1 MSIWVY
7 PGSFDPI
14 TLGHENIIERGA
26 RLCDTLY
33 VAVLDNPNKSPL
45 FSTDE
50 KIELIKKC
58 TSHIPNVVVE
68 CFNGLL
74 VDYVKDINANVILR
88 GIRNVGDYE
97 YEQNMSVLNKKLNE
111 NADTVFICADP
122 EFRCISSSSVKEI
135 AMLGGDF
142 SGLVNENIFNEIN
155 NQITRR
161 K

>member
-14 TLGHENIIERGA
+14 TLGHENIIQRGA
-26 RLCDTLY
+26 KLCDTLY
-33 VAVLDNPNKSPL
+33 VAVLDNPSKTPM
-45 FSTDE
+45 FSTAE
-50 KIELIKKC
+50 KIELIKEC

-74 VDYVKDINANVILR
+74 VDYVDQRKASAILR

-97 YEQNMSVLNKKLNE
+97 YEQNMSMLNKKLNDE
-111 NADTVFICADP
+111 IDTVFICADP
-122 EFRCISSSSVKEI
+122 EYRCISSSSVKEI
-135 AMLGGDF
+135 AMLEGDF
-142 SGLVNENIFNEIN
+142 SGLVNKNIYMKIN
-155 NQITRR
+155 DHINRR

>member
-26 RLCDTLY
+26 KLCGTLY
-33 VAVLDNPNKSPL
+33 VSVLDNPSKSPM
-45 FSTDE
+45 FTTDE

-74 VDYVKDINANVILR
+74 VDYVNNKNAKAILR

-97 YEQNMSVLNKKLNE
+97 YEQNMSVLNKKLNDDV
-111 NADTVFICADP
+111 DTIFICADP

-142 SGLVNENIFNEIN
+142 SGLVNENIYNEIN

>member
-26 RLCDTLY
+26 KLCDVLY
-33 VAVLDNPNKSPL
+33 VAVLDNPNKSPM
-45 FSTDE
+45 FTTDK
-50 KIELIKKC
+50 KIDLIKKC

-74 VDYVKDINANVILR
+74 VDYANNKKANAILR

-111 NADTVFICADP
+111 NVDTVFICADP

-135 AMLGGDF
+135 AMLEGDF
-142 SGLVNENIFNEIN
+142 SGLVNVNIINEIN

>member
-26 RLCDTLY
+26 KLCGTLY
-33 VAVLDNPNKSPL
+33 VAVLDNYSKKPL
-45 FSTDE
+45 FSTEE
-50 KIELIKKC
+50 KMELIKEC

-68 CFNGLL
+68 CFSGLL
-74 VDYVKDINANVILR
+74 VDYVKQKNADAILR
-88 GIRNVGDYE
+88 GIRNVSDFE
-97 YEQNMSVLNKKLNE
+97 YEQNMSLLNRKLNDDAE
-111 NADTVFICADP
+111 TIFICADP

-135 AMLGGDF
+135 AVLNGNF
-142 SGLVNENIFNEIN
+142 EKLVNKKIYEKIRNHIN
-155 NQITRR
+155 RR

>member
-14 TLGHENIIERGA
+14 TLGHENIISRGA
-26 RLCDTLY
+26 KLCDTLY
-33 VAVLDNPNKSPL
+33 VAVLDNPSKNSL

-50 KIELIKKC
+50 KVELVKKC

-74 VDYVKDINANVILR
+74 VDYTKAKQADTILR
-88 GIRNVGDYE
+88 GIRNVSDYE
-97 YEQNMSVLNKKLNE
+97 YEQNMSLLNKKLDANVE
-111 NADTVFICADP
+111 TVFICADP
-122 EFRCISSSSVKEI
+122 EYRCISSSSVKEI
-135 AMLGGDF
+135 AMFNGNF
-142 SGLVNENIFNEIN
+142 EGLVNKNIYKKIKNHIN
-155 NQITRR
+155 RR

>member
-26 RLCDTLY
+26 KFCDTLY
-33 VAVLDNPNKSPL
+33 VAVLDNPNKSPM
-45 FSTDE
+45 FTTEE
-50 KIELIKKC
+50 KVNLIKKC

-74 VDYVKDINANVILR
+74 VDYVNDRNAKAILR

-97 YEQNMSVLNKKLNE
+97 YEQNMSVLNKKLNDDI
-111 NADTVFICADP
+111 DTVFICADP

-142 SGLVNENIFNEIN
+142 SGLVNKNIFNEIN